1 MLWPIGYKHFDVY
14 KHFRHTAQG
23 LWLIRSFNLFSKIRS
38 SKKENE
44 KEKKEE
50 PSSTKKFKKK
60 IEVSPHFQ
68 DHDFYKSTK
77 YSRLTVFDIIYA
89 GRNFIKISSHQPHSE
104 EFMPYLETL
113 VEENPTWA
121 DDTNLDTMKWKEII
135 YVLKAIWRRYK
146 NIKNWKDFELM
157 VSLERTICDSYL
169 EFQN

>member
-1 MLWPIGYKHFDVY
+1 
-14 KHFRHTAQG
+14 
-23 LWLIRSFNLFSKIRS
+23 
-38 SKKENE
+38 
-44 KEKKEE
+44 
-50 PSSTKKFKKK
+50 
-60 IEVSPHFQ
+60 
-68 DHDFYKSTK
+68 
-77 YSRLTVFDIIYA
+77 
-89 GRNFIKISSHQPHSE
+89 
-104 EFMPYLETL
+104 MPYLETL